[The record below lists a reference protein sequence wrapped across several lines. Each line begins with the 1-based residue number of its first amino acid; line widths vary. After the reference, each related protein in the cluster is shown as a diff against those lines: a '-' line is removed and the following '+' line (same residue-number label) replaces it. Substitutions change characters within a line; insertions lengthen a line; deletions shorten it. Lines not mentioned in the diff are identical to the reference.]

1 MRICFLCAVVGLVA
15 CGSTKSN
22 TAPAPQATATG
33 AKATVVSPEGIARAR
48 THAHAIAAAAGTWVA
63 AHPEGVCPSVD
74 VLKADRALDAM
85 ADDKDTWGK
94 PFAIACSETEVTVSS
109 AAGDGATTA
118 DDVVE
123 KIAVASPVASS
134 GPPASKDVPFKTND
148 AAAFGRDAAV
158 AQVDQKIGVCRQK
171 ANDPSAS
178 GVVALKLV
186 IRSDGTV
193 KSVVAVRSKTQVKS
207 ATMLACVLKELAR
220 AQFGTTGADG
230 DSAIEVP

>member
-1 MRICFLCAVVGLVA
+1 MVAGSLLVA

-22 TAPAPQATATG
+22 TAPAPQAAAAG
-33 AKATVVSPEGIARAR
+33 ANGASSAKTVVSPEGIARAR
-48 THAHAIAAAAGTWVA
+48 MHAHAIAAAAGTWIL
-63 AHPEGVCPSVD
+63 AHPEGVCPTVD
-74 VLKADRALDAM
+74 LLKAERALDAM
-85 ADDKDTWGK
+85 AEDKDTWGK
-94 PFAIACSETEVTVSS
+94 PFAIACTETEVSVSS

-123 KIAVASPVASS
+123 KIAVAPPAASS

-148 AAAFGRDAAV
+148 AAAFGRDAV
-158 AQVDQKIGVCRQK
+158 LAQVDQKIGACRQK

-178 GVVALKLV
+178 GAVALKLV

-193 KSVVAVRSKTQVKS
+193 KSVVAVRSKTQAKS
-207 ATMLACVLKELAR
+207 TAMLACALKELAR

-230 DSAIEVP
+230 DTAIDVP